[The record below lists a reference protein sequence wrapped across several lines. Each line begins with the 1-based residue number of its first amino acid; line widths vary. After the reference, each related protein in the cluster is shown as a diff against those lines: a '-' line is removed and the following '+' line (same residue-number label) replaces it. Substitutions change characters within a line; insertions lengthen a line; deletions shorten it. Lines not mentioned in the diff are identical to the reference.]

1 MKKAMVRCLG
11 RSLMLGLVGLAA
23 AVYVGCV
30 EEAHEP
36 HELATLQ
43 QDIQGG
49 ERDYEHTA
57 VVGMFSTRSGGMCSG
72 TLIAPNLVLTAQH
85 CVARVSSEYV
95 VCGES
100 SFGSTQDPSD
110 VLWTTQPQLTQDP
123 SDYVRGREIH
133 VPDGTGDMCGED
145 IALVILR
152 SNIPA
157 SEAEPIIPR
166 LDEAV
171 ERGES
176 YAALGYG
183 HTGSGRGAGVRRIL
197 EGLTTACGGTNCPS
211 YSGVQSTEWMGGDG
225 VCQGD
230 SGGPALD
237 EDGKVLGALSR
248 GASGCRSGV
257 YSGVSGWDEWIRDTA
272 ERAAELGEYT
282 PPQWVGGEAWADAD
296 DDGTPDQE
304 DNCPQVPNPYQE
316 DLDGDGVGD
325 ACDPDIDG
333 DGVANE
339 DDNCPA
345 THNPDQVDTNG
356 NGTGDACDETP
367 LVIILEEA
375 DSQSN
380 ANGSSTCSSGAS
392 STPVGAGGAAA
403 LLMIVGMARL
413 HRRRRTTNA

>member
-1 MKKAMVRCLG
+1 MKKMIFRCWG
-11 RSLMLGLVGLAA
+11 RWSMLGLVACAA
-23 AVYVGCV
+23 AMLVGCV
-30 EEAHEP
+30 EEPHEP
-36 HELATLQ
+36 QELATLHQ
-43 QDIQGG
+43 NIQGG
-49 ERDYEHTA
+49 ERDFEHTA
-57 VVGMFSTRSGGMCSG
+57 VVGMFSTSSGGMCSG

-100 SFGSTQDPSD
+100 SFGSTQDPAD
-110 VLWTTQPQLTQDP
+110 VLWTTQPQLSQNP
-123 SDYVRGREIH
+123 SDYVRGKEIH

-152 SNIPA
+152 DNIPA
-157 SEAEPIIPR
+157 SEAEPITPR
-166 LDEAV
+166 LDEHV
-171 ERGES
+171 ERGET

-197 EGLTTACGGTNCPS
+197 EGLTTACGGSNCPS
-211 YSGVQSTEWMGGDG
+211 YSGVQSNEWMGGDG

-237 EDGKVLGALSR
+237 EDGMVLGALSR

-257 YSGVSGWDEWIRDTA
+257 YSSVSGWDEWIRDTA
-272 ERAAELGEYT
+272 ERAAEVGEYT
-282 PPQWVGGEAWADAD
+282 PPEWVGGEAWEDTD
-296 DDGTPDQE
+296 DDGTPDVD
-304 DNCPQVPNPYQE
+304 DNCPTVANPYQE

-333 DGVANE
+333 DGVLNE

-345 THNPDQVDTNG
+345 LDNPDQTDTNG

-367 LVIILEEA
+367 LVIILEE
-375 DSQSN
+375 DDDGKSN
-380 ANGSSTCSSGAS
+380 ADGGTCSSGAADS
-392 STPVGAGGAAA
+392 PVGAGGAAA
-403 LLMIVGMARL
+403 AFLLLLGAGRL
-413 HRRRRTTNA
+413 YQRR